1 MYQRASRDLQVFIIP
16 AVFRC
21 RIVDA
26 LTCEISLKV
35 SDVFV
40 LDLALAVTVLQLLC
54 HAGVGGD
61 ERVPANDVTSQQNI
75 FLSMNG

>member
-1 MYQRASRDLQVFIIP
+1 MYQRASRDLQVFIIA

-26 LTCEISLKV
+26 LTCEIPVKV

-61 ERVPANDVTSQQNI
+61 ERVPTGDVTSPN
-75 FLSMNG
+75 NN